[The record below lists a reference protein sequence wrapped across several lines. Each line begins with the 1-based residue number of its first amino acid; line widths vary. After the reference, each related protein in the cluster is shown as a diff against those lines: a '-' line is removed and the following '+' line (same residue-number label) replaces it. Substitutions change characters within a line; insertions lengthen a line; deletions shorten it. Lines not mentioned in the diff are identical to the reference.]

1 MSILN
6 HNTVFIRIQ
15 LTLMYMNNTIYQV
28 TMIIPYE
35 THYKGTLVVVMN
47 TVEYKNVKCMMYPP
61 TLPINSVPG

>member
-1 MSILN
+1 
-6 HNTVFIRIQ
+6 
-15 LTLMYMNNTIYQV
+15 MYMNNTLYQV

-35 THYKGTLVVVMN
+35 IHYKRTLVVVMN